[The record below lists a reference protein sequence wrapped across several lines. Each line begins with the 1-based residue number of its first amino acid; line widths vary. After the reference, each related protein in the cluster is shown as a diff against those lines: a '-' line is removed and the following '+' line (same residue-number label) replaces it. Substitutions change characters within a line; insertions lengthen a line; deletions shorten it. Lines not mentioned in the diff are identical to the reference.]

1 MRGDAWQKTCI
12 LKPMPLYIRLFL
24 RFILTLLLV
33 WAMAVYM
40 DQYFFVTGGLLA
52 YVIIAALITLMN
64 ILISPLLNLILLP
77 LRMLATIVAIVLANG
92 LFLFFTVWVIDHME
106 RDLVTVDIQGGLAG
120 WILVAIV
127 LGMAKWLM
135 KICLK

>member
-1 MRGDAWQKTCI
+1 
-12 LKPMPLYIRLFL
+12 MPLYIRLFL